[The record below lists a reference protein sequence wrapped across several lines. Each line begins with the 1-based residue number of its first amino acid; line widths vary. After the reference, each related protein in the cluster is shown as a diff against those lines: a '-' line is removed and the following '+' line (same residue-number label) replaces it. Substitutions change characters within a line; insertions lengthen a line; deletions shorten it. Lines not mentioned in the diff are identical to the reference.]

1 MVMEPLSASAEAS
14 GSRQATSHANALVV
28 GEAGIL
34 LRGRAGAGKTNLTLL
49 LVAAARRE
57 GRFARL
63 VADDR
68 TRLRR
73 FGQEIVAVPHPR
85 IAGLVERRGLGIER
99 IGYEP
104 ACVLRLVVDL
114 LGPAQAECR
123 PPAAMAASPRL
134 PEAEALV
141 TELLGVTLPL
151 RCVPAQAWTEAAIR
165 LILDTIAAFRGS
177 S

>member
-1 MVMEPLSASAEAS
+1 MGPLSASAEAPG
-14 GSRQATSHANALVV
+14 GSATTLHANALVV
-28 GEAGIL
+28 GEAGVL
-34 LRGRAGAGKTNLTLL
+34 LRGQAGVGKTNLTLL
-49 LVAAARRE
+49 IIATARRE

-73 FGQEIVAVPHPR
+73 FGQEIVAAPHPR
-85 IAGLVERRGLGIER
+85 IAGLVERRGLGIEP
-99 IGYEP
+99 IEHEP

-114 LGPAQAECR
+114 LAPAPAEERR
-123 PPAAMAASPRL
+123 PLAAIVAPPRL

-151 RCVPAQAWTEAAIR
+151 RSVPSQPWTDAAIR
-165 LILDTIAAFRGS
+165 LILDTIAAFRRS